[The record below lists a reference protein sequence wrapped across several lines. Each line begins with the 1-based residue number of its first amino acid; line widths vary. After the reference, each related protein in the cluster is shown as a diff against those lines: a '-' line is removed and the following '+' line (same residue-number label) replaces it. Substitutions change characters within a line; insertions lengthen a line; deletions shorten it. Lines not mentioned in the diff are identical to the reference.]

1 MKKTERIMHRAPRS
15 AARASRARTAMCVS
29 GTRNACQE
37 QNSYLT
43 RTNSLNIIHL
53 PQCVSGVS
61 CVSGVFKFI
70 LELVSNTVLFLKKNF
85 NSKLP
90 DTPDTHLWNYYKP
103 SLFVVEHP
111 THTPFLPDTHLT
123 HMALFLTHTKNIE
136 LNVDRI
142 SRISSTMSTNHEN
155 RLTLRVH
162 RSVSSISTQ

>member
-15 AARASRARTAMCVS
+15 AARASRARIARCVS

-53 PQCVSGVS
+53 AQCVSGVS

-70 LELVSNTVLFLKKNF
+70 LELVSNTVLFSKKNF

-90 DTPDTHLWNYYKP
+90 DTPDTHGL
-103 SLFVVEHP
+103 V
-111 THTPFLPDTHLT
+111 PDTHQEYRT
-123 HMALFLTHTKNIE
+123 NRGPYFTNIE
-136 LNVDRI
+136 
-142 SRISSTMSTNHEN
+142 HY
-155 RLTLRVH
+155 VH
-162 RSVSSISTQ
+162 

>member
-15 AARASRARTAMCVS
+15 AARASRARTAMCDSNGKCVT
-29 GTRNACQE
+29 G
-37 QNSYLT
+37 SYFISVTQLPYIFQSLT
-43 RTNSLNIIHL
+43 PMCDSF
-53 PQCVSGVS
+53 SE
-61 CVSGVFKFI
+61 FI

-155 RLTLRVH
+155 RLSLRVH
-162 RSVSSISTQ
+162 RSFWRSL

>member
-103 SLFVVEHP
+103 SLFLWNICYTTCYTSV
-111 THTPFLPDTHLT
+111 THDPLSVTHQEYR
-123 HMALFLTHTKNIE
+123 TKRGPYFTNIE
-136 LNVDRI
+136 
-142 SRISSTMSTNHEN
+142 HY
-155 RLTLRVH
+155 VH
-162 RSVSSISTQ
+162 

>member
-15 AARASRARTAMCVS
+15 AARASRARIARCVS

-37 QNSYLT
+37 QNSYLK

-53 PQCVSGVS
+53 AQCVSGVS

-70 LELVSNTVLFLKKNF
+70 LELVSNTVLFSKKNF

-90 DTPDTHLWNYYKP
+90 DTPDTHLWNYYKT

-123 HMALFLTHTKNIE
+123 HKGLFLTHISFSHSLCPLTTNRGPYFTISF
-136 LNVDRI
+136 LNRE
-142 SRISSTMSTNHEN
+142 SKGLSS
-155 RLTLRVH
+155 V
-162 RSVSSISTQ
+162 

>member
-1 MKKTERIMHRAPRS
+1 MKKLQRLSVNHAPWPVVIRH
-15 AARASRARTAMCVS
+15 AAQNRCVS

-53 PQCVSGVS
+53 AQCVSGVS

-123 HMALFLTHTKNIE
+123 HMALFLTHNKNIE
-136 LNVDRI
+136 LNVSHK

-162 RSVSSISTQ
+162 RSFWRSL